1 MKRPEL
7 EYEWRQGFG
16 AGFVAGLV
24 TMLLVVLVSLALA
37 GCKLEG
43 AAGVKADR
51 IANLK
56 EASAR
61 AAAHADSVTGTAKV
75 AKALAAA
82 DITLPQVAAYLAER
96 GWTVRPSAPPRWHW
110 APAPPGTYP
119 VAYYT
124 WRMVGA
130 VGDTSLIHDIPQAV
144 GPYRLE
150 VRAIDTHQNVGPWSI
165 VGWSDGGNG
174 SGALPGVQE

>member
-1 MKRPEL
+1 MRCS
-7 EYEWRQGFG
+7 
-16 AGFVAGLV
+16 ALV
-24 TMLLVVLVSLALA
+24 LAALLAIG

-51 IANLK
+51 IASLK

-61 AAAHADSVTGTAKV
+61 AAAHADSVTGTARV

-82 DITLPQVAAYLAER
+82 DITLPQIAAYLAER
-96 GWTVRPSAPPRWHW
+96 GWTVRQAAPPTWTW
-110 APAPPGTYP
+110 TPAQPRTYP

-130 VGDTSLIHDIPQAV
+130 VGSNSMIHDIPQAA

-150 VRAIDTHQNVGPWSI
+150 VRAIDTHQHIGEWSI
-165 VGWSDGGNG
+165 VGWSDGGDG
-174 SGALPGVQE
+174 SNSLPGVGE